1 MVQVYQPNAKRKV
14 KPQCYTRW
22 GWILGG
28 GGVGALKRQK
38 RKAFIM
44 LKHIIHNEDITI
56 LQSWISIK
64 NT

>member
-38 RKAFIM
+38 RKA
-44 LKHIIHNEDITI
+44 LYNAKTYNP
-56 LQSWISIK
+56 QWRYY
-64 NT
+64 NTTVMNFY